1 MEEIYLLSEHLV
13 GVGGGVGFHRIS
25 IAKHLRCHRYHRIIQ
40 LYAMGP
46 DRSRS

>member
-25 IAKHLRCHRYHRIIQ
+25 IANL
-40 LYAMGP
+40 LSSTAVLL
-46 DRSRS
+46 